1 MSVARPHVDV
11 DLRPYFAGE
20 EPATHAKTLIVCHE
34 TVSYNRVGLG
44 DITGVAAF
52 MDSRQLEIHGIIDM
66 EGHSAWSY
74 EPRHVYDHA
83 ASGDGMVNTRSIGFE
98 LVSEVPFLSTNLLRR
113 EAWQARKRRKQ
124 LDTLAHWCAWLHSTQ
139 KIPLRFSDSSVGSSG
154 ITSHWDVS
162 RTWLGGHGHWDC
174 WPVHEGGH
182 FPLLYVVNKARQ
194 IVEAAEVP

>member
-1 MSVARPHVDV
+1 MPVSRPRVDV
-11 DLRPYFAGE
+11 DLRPFFKGE
-20 EPATHAKTLIVCHE
+20 EPATHDKTLIVCHE

-52 MDSRQLEIHGIIDM
+52 MDSRQLEIHGIIDV

-83 ASGDGMVNTRSIGFE
+83 LSGDGMVNTRSIGFE
-98 LVSEVPFLSTNLLRR
+98 LVSEIPFLQTGALRR

-124 LDTLAHWCAWLHSTQ
+124 LDKLAAWCAWLHVTQ
-139 KIPLRFSDSSVGSSG
+139 GIPLRYSDASTPG

-162 RTWLGGHGHWDC
+162 RTYLGGHGHWDC
-174 WPVHEGGH
+174 WPLHKPGGH
-182 FPLLYVVNKARQ
+182 FPILYVVRKAQQ
-194 IVEAAEVP
+194 IVRDTESG